1 MITIILN
8 TNKTLIN
15 QNNRYIYHIKIINR
29 NRIAIMYKNK
39 QDINGV
45 IQNIVMQNIMEEYC

>member
-45 IQNIVMQNIMEEYC
+45 IQNIVMQNIMAEYC

>member
-1 MITIILN
+1 MIKIILN

-29 NRIAIMYKNK
+29 NRIVIMYKNK

-45 IQNIVMQNIMEEYC
+45 IQNIVMLNIMAEYC

>member
-29 NRIAIMYKNK
+29 NRIVIIYKNK

-45 IQNIVMQNIMEEYC
+45 IQNIVMQNIMAEYC